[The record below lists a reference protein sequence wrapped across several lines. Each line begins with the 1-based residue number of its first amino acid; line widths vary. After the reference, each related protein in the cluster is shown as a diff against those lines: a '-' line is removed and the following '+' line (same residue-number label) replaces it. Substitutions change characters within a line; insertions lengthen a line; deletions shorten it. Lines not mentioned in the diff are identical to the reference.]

1 MPSLL
6 DPLKIVN
13 LELRN
18 RIVMAPML
26 VEKATREG
34 LVTEELI
41 RYYAERANDLGL
53 QIVEATGVSKNSR
66 WLNLLSI
73 DSDQN
78 IPGLKRLTDSVH
90 RAGTPAAL
98 QLVHLGGVA
107 DSVASDCQPV
117 APSNIMIP
125 KRGKETPREMTIDEI
140 DQTVDDFTQAARRA
154 SESGF
159 DAVELHMAHYVL
171 FSQFLSPLTNRRGD
185 DYGGSLENRVR
196 LHVRVIESIKK
207 GLGPSYPV
215 LCRLGVEDMIP
226 GGLTLGDGVEAAKII
241 ESAGADVIDVSGG
254 LVGHLHPVDKG
265 PGFFI
270 PQASAVRSVVGVPVV
285 GVGGIKTP
293 GEGDELMRSG
303 KVDLVAVGRAI
314 LNNPKWASEAVRFL
328 LRYE

>member
-1 MPSLL
+1 MLSLI

-41 RYYAERANDLGL
+41 RYYAERANNLGL
-53 QIVEATGVSKNSR
+53 QIVEAAGVSKSSR
-66 WLNLLSI
+66 WLNLLSV

-78 IPGLKRLTDSVH
+78 IPGLKKLTDSVH
-90 RAGTPAAL
+90 RAGTPVAL

-107 DSVASDCQPV
+107 DTTASDCQPL
-117 APSNIMIP
+117 APSSIMIP
-125 KRGKETPREMTIDEI
+125 RRGKETPREMTIDEI
-140 DQTVDDFTQAARRA
+140 DRIVEDFAQAARRA

-171 FSQFLSPLTNRRGD
+171 FSQFLSPLTNRRDD
-185 DYGGSLENRVR
+185 DYGGSIENRVR
-196 LHVRVIESIKK
+196 LHVRVIECIKK
-207 GLGPSYPV
+207 ELGPSYPV

-226 GGLTLGDGVEAAKII
+226 GGLTLDNGVIAAKMI
-241 ESAGADVIDVSGG
+241 EEAGADVVDVSGG

-270 PQASAVRSVVGVPVV
+270 PQALAVKSVVGVPVI

-293 GEGDELMRSG
+293 EEGDELIRLG

-314 LNNPKWASEAVRFL
+314 LNDPNWASEAVRYFAKT
-328 LRYE
+328 

>member
-41 RYYAERANDLGL
+41 RYYTERANNLGL
-53 QIVEATGVSKNSR
+53 QIVEAAGVSKSSR
-66 WLNLLSI
+66 WLNLLGV

-78 IPGLKRLTDSVH
+78 ILGLKELTGRVH
-90 RAGTPAAL
+90 RAGTPVAL

-107 DSVASDCQPV
+107 DSVASGCQPV
-117 APSNIMIP
+117 APSSIMIP
-125 KRGKETPREMTIDEI
+125 RRGRETPREMTIDEI
-140 DQTVDDFTQAARRA
+140 DRAVEDFAQAARRA

-171 FSQFLSPLTNRRGD
+171 FSQFLSPLTNLRED
-185 DYGGSLENRVR
+185 DYGGSIENRVR
-196 LHVRVIESIKK
+196 LHVRVIECIKRE
-207 GLGPSYPV
+207 LGPSYPV
-215 LCRLGVEDMIP
+215 LCRFGVEDMLP
-226 GGLTLGDGVEAAKII
+226 GGLALGDGVIAAKMI
-241 ESAGADVIDVSGG
+241 EEAGADVIDVSGG
-254 LVGHLHPVDKG
+254 LVGHLHPTDKG

-270 PQASAVRSVVGVPVV
+270 PQASAVKSVVDVPVI
-285 GVGGIKTP
+285 GVGGVKTP
-293 GEGDELMRSG
+293 KDGDDFVRSG
-303 KVDLVAVGRAI
+303 KVDLVAIGRAI
-314 LNNPKWASEAVRFL
+314 LNDPNWASEAVRYL
-328 LRYE
+328 AKM